1 MKFLAESLTMAFTL
15 LLFFHCLHDLFFIFV
30 RRFCK
35 FSFISRY
42 KYFFFAVPYDR
53 ACLTCITLKD
63 VFTFPESSIFFML
76 ILNCSRKW
84 QTSRLLWN
92 IILTWSLIFFDITA
106 IAFSKKSQGSLSH
119 SFYELLSFW
128 YQLWYFLCCFLK
140 K

>member
-1 MKFLAESLTMAFTL
+1 MKFLAESLTMTFTL

-106 IAFSKKSQGSLSH
+106 ITFSKKSEGSLSH

>member
-1 MKFLAESLTMAFTL
+1 MKFLAESLTMTFTL

-84 QTSRLLWN
+84 ATSRLLWN
-92 IILTWSLIFFDITA
+92 TYTDLKFNFPWHYYYYVF
-106 IAFSKKSQGSLSH
+106 H

-128 YQLWYFLCCFLK
+128 YQLWYFLCCFLMK
-140 K
+140 

>member
-1 MKFLAESLTMAFTL
+1 MKFLAESLTMTFTL

-92 IILTWSLIFFDITA
+92 IILTWSLIFLDITG
-106 IAFSKKSQGSLSH
+106 ITFSKKSQGSLSH

-128 YQLWYFLCCFLK
+128 YQLWYFLCCFLMK
-140 K
+140 